1 LIVVDTGPL
10 VSALNRAEGRRH
22 RFAAKLLSAA
32 ATSIVIPW
40 PVFTEVD
47 LLLRSRGH
55 AKAATTFE
63 AALLEGVHRLEAPT
77 GAELGQAVALLERY
91 QDLGLDLPDAVTIS
105 MAVAR
110 NARAWTWDFRHFRPV
125 AVGRG
130 RGVPLLVAEDELPD
144 P

>member
-1 LIVVDTGPL
+1 M
-10 VSALNRAEGRRH
+10 
-22 RFAAKLLSAA
+22 
-32 ATSIVIPW
+32 IPW

-63 AALLEGVHRLEAPT
+63 VALLEGVHRLKPPT
-77 GAELGQAVALLERY
+77 SAELGRAVTLLERY
-91 QDLGLDLPDAVTIS
+91 QELGLDLPDAVTIS

-110 NARAWTWDFRHFRPV
+110 EAWAWTWDYRHFRAV

>member
-1 LIVVDTGPL
+1 V
-10 VSALNRAEGRRH
+10 
-22 RFAAKLLSAA
+22 AA
-32 ATSIVIPW
+32 ADVVVPW

-47 LLLRSRGH
+47 LLLRGRGH
-55 AKAATTFE
+55 AKAATAFE
-63 AALLEGVHRLEAPT
+63 AALVEGVHRLEPPT

-110 NARAWTWDFRHFRPV
+110 DGWAWSWDYRHFR
-125 AVGRG
+125 AVTVERG
-130 RGVPLLVAEDELPD
+130 RSVPLLIAEGQLPE

>member
-1 LIVVDTGPL
+1 VVDTGPL

-22 RFAAKLLSAA
+22 RFATELLSAA
-32 ATSIVIPW
+32 AADVVIPW

-63 AALLEGVHRLEAPT
+63 AALLDGVHRLEPPT
-77 GAELGQAVALLERY
+77 RAELGQAVALLERY

-105 MAVAR
+105 MSAAR
-110 NARAWTWDFRHFRPV
+110 SGWAWTWDYRHFR
-125 AVGRG
+125 AVTVERG
-130 RGVPLLVAEDELPD
+130 RGVPLLVAEGELPD

>member
-1 LIVVDTGPL
+1 VVDTGPL

-22 RFAAKLLSAA
+22 RFAAGLLSAA
-32 ATSIVIPW
+32 AADVVVPW

-55 AKAATTFE
+55 AKAATTFA
-63 AALLEGVHRLEAPT
+63 AALLEGIHRLEPPT
-77 GAELGQAVALLERY
+77 RTELEHAVALLERY

-105 MAVAR
+105 MSAAR
-110 NARAWTWDFRHFRPV
+110 DGWAWTWDYRHFR
-125 AVGRG
+125 AVMVKRD
-130 RGVPLLVAEDELPD
+130 RGVPLLVAEDQLPD